1 MAAAAAPGMVA
12 RVSTATPPGWYP
24 DPERP
29 GGQRW
34 WDGTAWTS
42 HVSAGAAG
50 SGPAGTAAP
59 ARSDS
64 RTWAM
69 AAHLSALLAAFV
81 ALAFLGPLV
90 VYLVKRDED
99 PFVRMHAAEALNFQL
114 SCLLYGVVGG
124 FLLVI
129 SIVFIVGLLLLPIA
143 ILLAIA
149 WLVLTIV
156 GGIKAGQG
164 EAFRYPLTIR
174 FVS

>member
-1 MAAAAAPGMVA
+1 MVA
-12 RVSTATPPGWYP
+12 GVSTAIPPGWYT

-29 GGQRW
+29 GFQRW

-42 HVSAGAAG
+42 HVQAAGVPPPG
-50 SGPAGTAAP
+50 SGPSAP
-59 ARSDS
+59 TRSDS

-69 AAHLSALLAAFV
+69 IAHLSALAAAFV

-99 PFVRMHAAEALNFQL
+99 PFVRRHAAEALNFQL

-124 FLLVI
+124 ILLVI
-129 SIVFIVGLLLLPIA
+129 SIVFLVGLLLIPVA

-156 GGIKAGQG
+156 GAVKAGQG
-164 EAFRYPLTIR
+164 EPFRYPLTIR

>member
-1 MAAAAAPGMVA
+1 MTGMVA
-12 RVSTATPPGWYP
+12 GVSTAAPPGWYP

-29 GGQRW
+29 GSQRW
-34 WDGTAWTS
+34 WDGAAWTS
-42 HVSAGAAG
+42 HVQSAGPAPGAAG
-50 SGPAGTAAP
+50 TATP
-59 ARSDS
+59 TRSDS

-69 AAHLSALLAAFV
+69 VAHLSALAAAFV

-99 PFVRMHAAEALNFQL
+99 PFVREHAAEALNFQL

-124 FLLVI
+124 IVLVI
-129 SIVFIVGLLLLPIA
+129 TIIFVFGLLLIPVA

-156 GGIKAGQG
+156 GAIKAAQG
-164 EAFRYPLTIR
+164 ESFRYPLTIR

>member
-1 MAAAAAPGMVA
+1 MVA
-12 RVSTATPPGWYP
+12 GVSTAAPPGWYP

-29 GGQRW
+29 GSQRW
-34 WDGTAWTS
+34 WDGTNWTS
-42 HVSAGAAG
+42 HVQAAG
-50 SGPAGTAAP
+50 PAPGTTGTAAP

-69 AAHLSALLAAFV
+69 VAHVSALAAAFV

-99 PFVRMHAAEALNFQL
+99 PFVRAHAAEALNFQL

-124 FLLVI
+124 ILLI
-129 SIVFIVGLLLLPIA
+129 ITIVFIFGLLLIPVA
-143 ILLAIA
+143 ILLALA

-156 GGIKAGQG
+156 GGVKAAQG
-164 EAFRYPLTIR
+164 ESFRYPLTIR